1 MATDKV
7 KRYTAFM
14 LCTPHDELAFVNN
27 LKCEKYPE
35 IHLTYDGRRIDCGEF
50 NVKMKWCHTST
61 DQAVVFHSIVD
72 CNLNMTI
79 EALAAHVH
87 YCRYVNADSREICQY
102 LGKLEDVPEFHDW
115 AKQYNESTNYKRSEH
130 SQTITKPVPNMT
142 LEEENLKLKQ
152 ELADLKQQIT
162 ETHRSVMETNKSVVD
177 NGTRLIPK
185 EPWVSIFGPNEWDY

>member
-7 KRYTAFM
+7 QRYTAFM
-14 LCTPHDELAFVNN
+14 LCTPHEELAFVHN

-61 DQAVVFHSIVD
+61 DQAVVFYSIVD
-72 CNLNMTI
+72 CNQNMTI

-87 YCRYVNADSREICQY
+87 YCRYVTVGGREICQY
-102 LGKLEDVPEFHDW
+102 IGKLEDVPEFRDW

-142 LEEENLKLKQ
+142 LEEENQKLKQ
-152 ELADLKQQIT
+152 ELAAIKQQVRDL
-162 ETHRSVMETNKSVVD
+162 HKSAMEINKGIIGNVTCLRDS
-177 NGTRLIPK
+177 
-185 EPWVSIFGPNEWDY
+185 PNELFVSMFKPNK